1 MIKGIYLHESPPFN
15 GPFFT
20 TPPFCESQKRCDP
33 PSVSSPPPPRPTHAG
48 NFWQV
53 PITPN
58 FLRANKMQKKYE
70 EISVN
75 VVNIACAH
83 ELIQPHVDYHANA
96 VFTIF
101 AADLIPPSCTFLHH
115 ICGEKVP
122 P

>member
-1 MIKGIYLHESPPFN
+1 MNPPLLTAHFSRPL
-15 GPFFT
+15 PF
-20 TPPFCESQKRCDP
+20 
-33 PSVSSPPPPRPTHAG
+33 VSLKKDVILPLFPPPAPPTLLISGKSLLHQIFSG
-48 NFWQV
+48 Q
-53 PITPN
+53 I
-58 FLRANKMQKKYE
+58 RCKKKYE

>member
-1 MIKGIYLHESPPFN
+1 MNPPLLTAHFSRPL
-15 GPFFT
+15 PFVSLKKDVILPLF
-20 TPPFCESQKRCDP
+20 PPP
-33 PSVSSPPPPRPTHAG
+33 PPPPRPTHAG